1 MNSIHLLH
9 LADLHIGMENYGHL
23 DPATGINGRV
33 MDFLRRL
40 SDVVEY
46 ALENEVDL
54 VIFAGDAYKSR
65 DPNSTY
71 RREFA
76 RRIKRLADAGIP
88 VVLLVG
94 NHDLPAVK
102 RRASSVEIFRTLE
115 VPNVL
120 VAGREDLHQLS
131 TRRGDTIQVATV
143 PYPLR
148 QQLLAHD
155 QHKNKTIAELDALV
169 QELVAENIRALAE
182 QVDPS
187 LPAVLTGHFSV
198 SEAKLGSERTV
209 MLGRDVV
216 VLRSQLADP
225 TWDYV
230 ALGHIHRHQELN
242 NGQHPPIV
250 YCGSLERIDFGE
262 EGEPK
267 GFVVADVRK
276 GNTEWQFHPVAAR
289 RFTTIR
295 VDVRDQADPMDA
307 ILAAIDR
314 HDVVDAV
321 VRVIIQARAEQEE
334 SIHDAGLRR
343 ALSAA
348 YYIAGVSKE
357 VERAYRLRLGGDLP
371 EELTPAELLARYLES
386 RDTPPD
392 RVEVLLQHAAEIFQG
407 DG

>member
-1 MNSIHLLH
+1 
-9 LADLHIGMENYGHL
+9 
-23 DPATGINGRV
+23 
-33 MDFLRRL
+33 
-40 SDVVEY
+40 
-46 ALENEVDL
+46 
-54 VIFAGDAYKSR
+54 
-65 DPNSTY
+65 
-71 RREFA
+71 
-76 RRIKRLADAGIP
+76 
-88 VVLLVG
+88 
-94 NHDLPAVK
+94 
-102 RRASSVEIFRTLE
+102 
-115 VPNVL
+115 VL
-120 VAGREDLHQLS
+120 VAGRESLHTLT

-155 QHKNKTIAELDALV
+155 HHKNKTIAELDALV
-169 QELVAENIRALAE
+169 QELVADNIRALAA

-242 NGQHPPIV
+242 SGRHPPIV
-250 YCGSLERIDFGE
+250 YSGSLERIDFGE

-267 GFVVADVRK
+267 GFVVADVHK
-276 GNTEWQFHPVAAR
+276 GDTEWQFHPVAAR
-289 RFTTIR
+289 RFVTIR
-295 VDVRDQADPMDA
+295 VDVRDQVDPMDA

-314 HDVVDAV
+314 HNVTDAV
-321 VRVIIQARAEQEE
+321 VRVIIQALAEQEE

-343 ALSAA
+343 ALSGA
-348 YYIAGVSKE
+348 YYAASISKE

-386 RDTPPD
+386 KDTPPD
-392 RVEVLLQHAAEIFQG
+392 RVEVLLQHAEEIFQG
-407 DG
+407 EG